1 MKKIVQPLLAI
12 SLLFCIATV
21 SNAQK
26 DKNKGL
32 MFTTSSNEA
41 LSFFTDG
48 LKYYDLGENT
58 KARASLQNA
67 IKQDPSFAVAYI
79 HLATLS
85 TSPQEFV
92 SNLDKA
98 KEHLS
103 GTNEWEKLLYDFT
116 ETYLTD
122 NMDKR
127 LSIGQKMVASF
138 PKSAR
143 ACLYLGQ
150 AYDNRN
156 DFVNARKCYQKA
168 VSLEPNWPGGYVALA
183 NSQLFEDPKD
193 FSAAEKTANKL
204 VSLAPS
210 NASYIVLGD
219 AYRAQNNL
227 QKAEETYSKAI
238 ANDAQL
244 PEAYYKR
251 GHALTFLGDYEK
263 ARDDYEKAGTLDVTP
278 VGAREDIAFTY
289 LYQNDPSQALQSLDN
304 DLKNITPMLDATQ
317 RNSFQFELLNTSAMI
332 AMHHHNADKL
342 EQVVKDMKPLSEDM
356 ALRVGTEEAKLGQKA
371 NMIYWDGVLKLMNND
386 YSAAKADAEA
396 MKTTLEP
403 VKNPLKLDSYNFLRG
418 CVAMMQ
424 KDAKTAVSY
433 LEKTNKLDVYEQYC
447 LAKAYE
453 ANGQKD
459 KAEAI
464 YKYISDYNFNG
475 IGYALIRSELKKK
488 M

>member
-1 MKKIVQPLLAI
+1 MKKIVQPLLAVC
-12 SLLFCIATV
+12 LLFCITTV

-58 KARASLQNA
+58 KARDFLQKA

-85 TSPQEFV
+85 TNPQEFV

-98 KEHLS
+98 KEHIS
-103 GTNEWEKLLYDFT
+103 GANEWEKLLYDYT

-122 NMDKR
+122 NVDKR
-127 LSIGQKMVASF
+127 LSVGQKMVSSF
-138 PKSAR
+138 PSSAR

-156 DFVNARKCYQKA
+156 EFANARKCYQKA
-168 VSLEPNWPGGYVALA
+168 VSLEPNWPGAYVALA
-183 NSQLFEDPKD
+183 NSFLFEDPKD
-193 FSAAEKTANKL
+193 FSAAENAANKL
-204 VSLAPS
+204 VALAPS
-210 NASYIVLGD
+210 NASFITLGD
-219 AYRAQNNL
+219 TYRAQNNL
-227 QKAEETYSKAI
+227 QKAEEMYSKAV
-238 ANDAQL
+238 ANDPKL

-251 GHALTFLGDYEK
+251 AHALTFLGEYEK

-289 LYQNDPSQALQSLDN
+289 LYQSDPSQALQSLEN
-304 DLKNITPMLDATQ
+304 DIKNITPTLDATQ

-332 AMHHHNADKL
+332 AMHHRNAEKL
-342 EQVVKDMKPLSEDM
+342 QQIVKDMQPLSEDM

-371 NMIYWDGVLKLMNND
+371 NMLYWDGVLKLMNND
-386 YSAAKADAEA
+386 YAGAKANADA

-403 VKNPLKLDSYNFLRG
+403 VKNPLKLDSYNFLLG

-459 KAEAI
+459 KAAPI
-464 YKYISDYNFNG
+464 YKYISDYNFNS
-475 IGYALIRSELKKK
+475 ISYALIRSELKKK